1 MQFLHK
7 QVATEEAWIKKGI
20 LSEFPSS
27 LTVLNTDEEREQAI
41 KTAGGAVYITPD
53 GMLSTELGLM
63 YFEKLK
69 GDVANKVIISG
80 HAAKG
85 TAGAGVLDEEYRK
98 ANGVFAK
105 GEKIVFKVHMDD
117 EDIRAMCQITGT
129 KKAVLF
135 HSDEEAT
142 HKIKAMLEE
151 DGVQGLTLQYPEKS
165 YV

>member
-1 MQFLHK
+1 MH
-7 QVATEEAWIKKGI
+7 
-20 LSEFPSS
+20 
-27 LTVLNTDEEREQAI
+27 
-41 KTAGGAVYITPD
+41 
-53 GMLSTELGLM
+53 
-63 YFEKLK
+63 
-69 GDVANKVIISG
+69 
-80 HAAKG
+80 
-85 TAGAGVLDEEYRK
+85 
-98 ANGVFAK
+98 GVFAK